1 MTTSPILAA
10 LDRFPSLSENLV
22 FILTGF
28 IFVILVLACLSVATS
43 LIGAAIKRT
52 EGQPPAATATPA
64 STPPPAPEA
73 EEAPLEEDVV
83 PAIIAAAVHMAM
95 GRRPHRIVSIQRKPT
110 NWAAEGRR
118 DIFSSHRVR

>member
-10 LDRFPSLSENLV
+10 LDRFPSMSENLV

-28 IFVILVLACLSVATS
+28 IFVILVLACLSIATS
-43 LIGAAIKRT
+43 LIGSAFKRA
-52 EGQPPAATATPA
+52 EGQPAAATAIPASAPTPA
-64 STPPPAPEA
+64 SEA
-73 EEAPLEEDVV
+73 EEAPQEEEVV
-83 PAIIAAAVHMAM
+83 PAIVAAAVHMAM
-95 GRRPHRIVSIQRKPT
+95 GGRPHRIVSIQRKPT